1 MSEQVD
7 QKQRVLKII
16 VIVLGILILISLG
29 VIVAGIA
36 MNAAKLGKAKPL
48 DAAAPAPAVS
58 RMAGEMDI
66 PIPPGARVIEVTG
79 DGKELRVLLETP
91 EGQALLLLDRKTGA
105 VLGTL
110 RFVPSAP

>member
-1 MSEQVD
+1 MD

-36 MNAAKLGKAKPL
+36 MNAAKLGKPKPL
-48 DAAAPAPAVS
+48 DAAAPVPGAARV
-58 RMAGEMDI
+58 AGEMDV
-66 PIPPGARVIEVTG
+66 PIPTGARVVAVTG

-91 EGQALLLLDRKTGA
+91 GGQALMLVDRRTGA

-110 RFVPSAP
+110 RFVPEATTP